1 MGTSIASLQAHCPLC
16 GTPVLSIGRGGRVTS
31 EDLHPILLGPE
42 IGRGYTLCD
51 DCGIL
56 ADLPKDLTLN

>member
-1 MGTSIASLQAHCPLC
+1 MGTSFAAIQAQCTLC
-16 GTPVLSIGRGGRVTS
+16 GTPVLSIGRGGRVAS
-31 EDLHPILLGPE
+31 DDLHPILLRPE

-56 ADLPKDLTLN
+56 ADLPTDLTLN